1 MRPITER
8 LFAAGKIV
16 KRVLRAMVLSD
27 DVIVEDI
34 IPLDAGDV
42 EVTVRLR
49 VRVAAEKIAQETAA

>member
-1 MRPITER
+1 MRSLTER
-8 LFAAGKIV
+8 MFTAGKIV

-34 IPLDAGDV
+34 VPLDSGDV

-49 VRVAAEKIAQETAA
+49 VRVAAEKIEQELAT